1 MASAA
6 AKIFEAFM
14 AANEINIS
22 YIDEEETIMRVG
34 WKLDNTKI
42 ADYIIFDEG
51 DEHIQIQGRDFIQI
65 PENKYDIMLDV
76 INDCNMEYRW
86 IKFYLHKEQGEIVAM
101 TDAIIQLD
109 SCAEEID
116 ELMHR
121 MNNIVDDAY
130 TKFMKA
136 LWA

>member
-6 AKIFEAFM
+6 AKIFEAYM

-22 YIDEEETIMRVG
+22 YVDDEETIMRVG

-51 DEHIQIQGRDFIQI
+51 DEHIQIQGRDFIQV

-76 INDCNMEYRW
+76 INSCNMEYRW
-86 IKFYLHKEQGEIVAM
+86 IKFYLNKEQGEIVAM

-109 SCAEEID
+109 SCSEEID